1 MNTPE
6 PAAAAGLA
14 TAMPEPLGGR
24 ILVVDDELPN
34 RAYLKKI
41 LTTRGCEVLE
51 APDGAMALQLVRAH
65 KPDLALVDV
74 MMPGISGY
82 EVCQTI
88 KSDPAL
94 QEIPVIMVT
103 ARTDIADIE
112 HAFLLGAFDYIRKPF
127 NPRELIVRVRN
138 ALLLKRSTEE
148 VRVWKQKMSRELEVA
163 GSLQRKMFAARP
175 LLTEHFEVRSVFQPS
190 MNIGGDFFDVLPLS
204 DGRLAVY
211 TGDVS
216 GHGVGP
222 AMISSMLKVL
232 LTDLIRTYAEQGPAV
247 ICTELNLRF
256 RRQVDNPEVY
266 ATLFL
271 ALFDPVNQEW
281 RCLNCGH
288 PAPLFFAR
296 RDAAPLLLDQH
307 GDLPIGF
314 TDENGPGYAAAN
326 EMKVSAPPGSSLFLY
341 TDGLTEARLAEGAD
355 DLGVDQLGQITAAL
369 LSDPATPNVPAGVLA
384 RVRAAGYHLEADDC
398 TALLVLQVAPEEIKF
413 TNSIPP
419 DHQHVA
425 ELAAD
430 CERVLLSLGWP
441 DEPATAARL
450 LVMEHA
456 ANTVD
461 HGQVPPSSTIF
472 FQLRVHG
479 GTACLLFRDRGR
491 EWDLSD
497 GREWAARRGPNAPR
511 GRGLNII
518 HAIASHIELFR
529 RDQENIA
536 FYLLSAD
543 FNAAKPPAAIL

>member
-1 MNTPE
+1 MTPTDPE
-6 PAAAAGLA
+6 LPAATTL
-14 TAMPEPLGGR
+14 PEPLGGTV
-24 ILVVDDELPN
+24 LVVDDELPN

-41 LTTRGCEVLE
+41 LAARGCTVLE
-51 APDGAMALQLVRAH
+51 APDGAVALQLARAH

-82 EVCQTI
+82 EVCQAM

-148 VRVWKQKMSRELEVA
+148 VRIWKQRMSRELEVA
-163 GSLQRKMFAARP
+163 GSLQRKLFAARP
-175 LLTEHFEVRSVFQPS
+175 LLTERFEVRSVFQPS
-190 MNIGGDFFDVLPLS
+190 MNIGGDFFDVLPLA
-204 DGRLAVY
+204 DGGLAVY

-232 LTDLIRTYAEQGPAV
+232 LADLIRVYAERGPAA
-247 ICTELNLRF
+247 ICTELNVRF

-271 ALFDPVNQEW
+271 ALFDPLRQQW

-288 PAPLFFAR
+288 PAPLFFVR
-296 RDAAPLLLDQH
+296 RDIAPVPLDQG

-314 TDENGPGYAAAN
+314 ADERGPGYAAEN
-326 EMKVSAPPGSSLFLY
+326 ELTLDAPPGSLIFLY
-341 TDGLTEARLAEGAD
+341 TDGLTEARRTESGE
-355 DLGVDQLGQITAAL
+355 DLGVEQLVRIVAELLGEPALPNLPAA
-369 LSDPATPNVPAGVLA
+369 TFA
-384 RVRAAGYHLEADDC
+384 RVRDAGYHLEADDC
-398 TALLVLQVAPEEIKF
+398 TALLVDQIAPDEIKLMS
-413 TNSIPP
+413 SIPP
-419 DHQHVA
+419 DHRHVA
-425 ELAAD
+425 DLAAD
-430 CERVLLSLGWP
+430 CERILLALGWP
-441 DEPATAARL
+441 DEATTATRL

-456 ANTVD
+456 ANAVD
-461 HGQVPPSSTIF
+461 HGRLPADSTISL
-472 FQLRVHG
+472 QLRVRSR
-479 GTACLLFRDRGR
+479 TAALLFRDSGR
-491 EWDLSD
+491 EWDYDD
-497 GREWAARRGPNAPR
+497 GLEGARQRGPDAPR

-518 HAIASHIELFR
+518 RNIASHVEIFR
-529 RDQENIA
+529 HGTENIA
-536 FYLLSAD
+536 FYLVSAD
-543 FNAAKPPAAIL
+543 FDTTKILKTPL